1 MSENNFFIFAS
12 AMSIINFYSLN
23 MIQKYYLTKNPK
35 KQYTF
40 ATANDNNK
48 ICILITLYEF
58 NLLFKYV

>member
-1 MSENNFFIFAS
+1 MT
-12 AMSIINFYSLN
+12 IINFYSLN

-58 NLLFKYV
+58 NLLAI